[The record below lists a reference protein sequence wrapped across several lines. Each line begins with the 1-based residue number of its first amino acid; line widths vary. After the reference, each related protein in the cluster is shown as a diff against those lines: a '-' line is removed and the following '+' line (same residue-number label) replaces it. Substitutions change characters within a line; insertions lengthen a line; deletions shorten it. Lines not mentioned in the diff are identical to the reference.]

1 LKENSR
7 ILGIDFGLKR
17 IGLALTDPLL
27 IFSYPYTTISNDTS
41 AWDNL
46 KLIIEEKNVKKIIL
60 GYPLLNN
67 KSQKNVAG
75 KVMEFKKKL
84 SSRFKLE
91 VILWDESYTSE
102 LARQIVIK
110 SVSKKSKRRDKG
122 LLDQNSA
129 AIILQEYLDEIGRGG
144 NEAGLDNGMLE

>member
-1 LKENSR
+1 MKEESR

-27 IFSYPYTTISNDTS
+27 IFSYPYTTISNDSS

-46 KLIIEEKNVKKIIL
+46 KSIIEEKNVKKIIL

-67 KSQKNVAG
+67 NPQKNITG

-84 SSRFKLE
+84 SSRFNLE

-102 LARQIVIK
+102 MAKQIVIK
-110 SVSKKSKRRDKG
+110 SVAKKSKRRDKG

-129 AIILQEYLDEIGRGG
+129 AIILQEYLDEIGGG
-144 NEAGLDNGMLE
+144 GSNGVFE